1 MSLRILVIGL
11 SLVLCLGSAPVQA
24 ATYNPGPRPPY
35 AAAILVEASTGAVL
49 YGYRPTLHRS
59 PASTQKILLE
69 LVVMDLLT
77 QGKCSLSDSIHVSRR
92 ASRTGGS
99 QVFLKEGEVFTLEEL
114 MHAVVLPSANDACVA
129 VAEHLGGSVE
139 GFAEMMMARARD
151 LGLNDTY
158 CVNVNGLD
166 DTPEG
171 QGNHTTAYD
180 LAQIARTLIT
190 YPHVLE
196 WSSSTSLPFRNG
208 RFVLRN
214 TNKLLDQFAGL
225 DGLKTG
231 YTGRAGFCLVATGQR
246 RGMRLVSVI
255 LGAPSERVRRRETAR
270 LLAWGFDNF
279 SKAPL
284 VAAGEPVARVP
295 VSWGREPEVPVTA
308 ADSVFVVLA
317 PGQERYLVRELEV
330 SEPHSAPVRAGE
342 KLGVLRVSL
351 GDSVVAQIDMV
362 AARSVGR
369 MGLLER
375 ILNIF

>member
-1 MSLRILVIGL
+1 MPLRIFAVC
-11 SLVLCLGSAPVQA
+11 LCLVPYLAGSAVQA
-24 ATYNPGPRPPY
+24 ASYNPGARPPY
-35 AAAILVEASTGAVL
+35 ASAILVEASTGAVL
-49 YGYRPTLHRS
+49 HGYRPTLRRS

-69 LVVMDLLT
+69 LVVMDLLA
-77 QGKCSLSDSIHVSRR
+77 QGKCSLTDSIRVSKR

-151 LGLNDTY
+151 LGLEDTY

-166 DTPEG
+166 DTPDG

-208 RFVLRN
+208 RFVLHN

-246 RGMRLVSVI
+246 RGMRLISVI

-270 LLAWGFDNF
+270 LLAWGFENF

-295 VSWGREPEVPVTA
+295 VSWGREPEVPVTS
-308 ADSVFVVLA
+308 ADTVFVVLA
-317 PGQERYLVRELEV
+317 PGQERQLVRQLEV
-330 SEPHSAPVRAGE
+330 PETHSAPVKAGQ